1 MLEGS
6 IRKNSIEIDGAK
18 CLAAIILHNKNI
30 EVLKLQDND
39 ITMAGGEIIGAAL
52 KQNKTLKHLKL
63 AENDLKTEGAE
74 FIIRNSY
81 NLEEL
86 DLGKNYITS
95 KIGLIIK
102 SFLDT
107 TQNIKKLNFEF
118 NELFQTG
125 TEMIALGLKNSMSL
139 ISLNLRGNAI
149 RDEGLESLADALS
162 ENHVLEELD
171 ISLNEITHT
180 GIISLADVL
189 GQSNLKILNL
199 SKNLLG
205 DESLVFLADGLR
217 KSERGAAL
225 EKIDV
230 SSSRIGDNGIL
241 YFLEKTESNCYF
253 IDFYQLFII
262 FHFFH
267 IKTKLYRLRKFK
279 KCESKG

>member
-1 MLEGS
+1 MGVLEGS

-30 EVLKLQDND
+30 ETLKLQDND

-52 KQNKTLKHLKL
+52 KQNKTLKSLKI

-95 KIGLIIK
+95 KIGVIIK

-107 TQNIKKLNFEF
+107 SQNIRKLNFEF

-125 TEMIALGLKNSMSL
+125 AEMISLGLKGSASL

-149 RDEGLESLADALS
+149 RDEGLESLAEALS
-162 ENHVLEELD
+162 ENHILEELD
-171 ISLNEITHT
+171 VSLNEITQA
-180 GIISLADVL
+180 GVLSLAEIIAS
-189 GQSNLKILNL
+189 SNLRVLNL

-205 DESLVFLADGLR
+205 DEALVYLADGMR
-217 KSERGAAL
+217 KSEKGGIL

-230 SSSRIGDNGIL
+230 SSSRIGDSGIL
-241 YFLEKTESNCYF
+241 YFLEKTEGAEFSLKF
-253 IDFYQLFII
+253 I
-262 FHFFH
+262 
-267 IKTKLYRLRKFK
+267 K
-279 KCESKG
+279 KQ

>member
-1 MLEGS
+1 
-6 IRKNSIEIDGAK
+6 
-18 CLAAIILHNKNI
+18 
-30 EVLKLQDND
+30 
-39 ITMAGGEIIGAAL
+39 MAGGEIIGAAL

-63 AENDLKTEGAE
+63 SENDLKTEGAE

-95 KIGLIIK
+95 KIGLILK

-107 TQNIKKLNFEF
+107 SHNIKKINFEF

-125 TEMIALGLKNSMSL
+125 TELIALGLKSSASL

-162 ENHVLEELD
+162 DNNILEELD
-171 ISLNEITHT
+171 VSLNEITQI
-180 GIISLADVL
+180 GVLAISEVL
-189 GQSNLKILNL
+189 GYSNLKVLNL

-205 DESLVFLADGLR
+205 DESMVYLADGLR
-217 KSERGAAL
+217 KNEKGGSL

-230 SSSRIGDNGIL
+230 SSSRVGDNGIL
-241 YFLEKTESNCYF
+241 YFLEKTEGFYIFYCYF
-253 IDFYQLFII
+253 Q
-262 FHFFH
+262 
-267 IKTKLYRLRKFK
+267 
-279 KCESKG
+279 C

>member
-1 MLEGS
+1 M
-6 IRKNSIEIDGAK
+6 
-18 CLAAIILHNKNI
+18 
-30 EVLKLQDND
+30 KLQDND

-52 KQNKTLKHLKL
+52 KQNRTLKHLKI

-74 FIIRNSY
+74 FIIRNSF

-95 KIGLIIK
+95 KIGLILK

-107 TQNIKKLNFEF
+107 SHNIKHLNLEF

-125 TEMIALGLKNSMSL
+125 TEMISLGLKNSNSL

-162 ENHVLEELD
+162 ENHFLEELN
-171 ISLNEITHT
+171 ISLNEITHV
-180 GIISLADVL
+180 GIMSLAEVL
-189 GQSNLKILNL
+189 GESNLKVLNI

-205 DESLVFLADGLR
+205 DESLVYLADGLR
-217 KSERGAAL
+217 KNEKEAVL
-225 EKIDV
+225 EKIDF

-241 YFLEKTESNCYF
+241 YFLEKTEGF
-253 IDFYQLFII
+253 L
-262 FHFFH
+262 
-267 IKTKLYRLRKFK
+267 
-279 KCESKG
+279 